1 MTVST
6 PWGTYALVRDGVWRS
21 IERPQS
27 FWVAQVCG
35 PLPGVHVEEVPVP
48 EARPRVRKRR
58 DASHDAPDQHHQHP
72 PSVPE
77 ACPVVVAAGEIR
89 DARRGVVDLTAAW
102 LAELDA
108 VPFLIPAPPTLG
120 GYRPGCAVA
129 RGEGSLP
136 SWTGC
141 LTRVPDA
148 CLARPDDPLK
158 LQPHVYFLKLDPLER
173 GVLYCP
179 ECRDRLQID
188 YGELNLPAPA
198 PRAEPPLCIVKPMPY
213 VVIYANFEVI
223 AALTPLERATALFAA
238 AVAPV
243 GCCPAIALGR
253 EIHDPRCHVGGYWL
267 GRRIPT
273 TGKEWDEEFRE
284 RASIIEY
291 SGGYAR
297 SIAERLARE
306 MIGPR
311 P

>member
-35 PLPGVHVEEVPVP
+35 PLPGVHVEEAVVPVHV
-48 EARPRVRKRR
+48 ARKGEVRRKV
-58 DASHDAPDQHHQHP
+58 S
-72 PSVPE
+72 
-77 ACPVVVAAGEIR
+77 
-89 DARRGVVDLTAAW
+89 DARNEPRTAADRPERLPVPASRQGDGPVRDMDHTAAW
-102 LAELDA
+102 LAELEA
-108 VPFLIPAPPTLG
+108 VPLLIPAPPTLG

-141 LTRVPDA
+141 LTRVPEA
-148 CLARPDDPLK
+148 CLASPDDPLR
-158 LQPHVYFLKLDPLER
+158 LQPHLFFLKLDPDER

-198 PRAEPPLCIVKPMPY
+198 PRSEPPLCIVKPMPY
-213 VVIYANFEVI
+213 VIIYANFEAI
-223 AALTPLERATALFAA
+223 AALTPLERATALFAT

-243 GCCPAIALGR
+243 GCCPAVALGR